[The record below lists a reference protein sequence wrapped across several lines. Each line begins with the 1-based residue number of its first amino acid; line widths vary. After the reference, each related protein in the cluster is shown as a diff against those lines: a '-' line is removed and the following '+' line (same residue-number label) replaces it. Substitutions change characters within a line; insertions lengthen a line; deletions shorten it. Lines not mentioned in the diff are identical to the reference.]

1 MGIKHQSKADKI
13 SRKEIS
19 DFEKCSAEKLT
30 IVFSFKH
37 MTKCDDYNFRYFNKR
52 KKNAEISNAIV
63 ALTEKLSS
71 LSCKTWDDFRNE
83 RREVGFEYIP
93 ITQMEQSFITGI
105 DIQMSYDEKLISVH
119 FNGQNSRLIL
129 RRGTKCRRVAHL
141 LGIDYDLKLYKH

>member
-105 DIQMSYDEKLISVH
+105 DIQMSYDEKLISVR